1 VIASQDGVV
10 VVPKADAA
18 YVLQETKAIFER
30 EIKRVKEIEA
40 GVLFKPD
47 IDNTLRAK
55 KIIE

>member
-1 VIASQDGVV
+1 M